1 MGRQHPD
8 KSLENALHRIVK
20 QRTLATLSMKNVAFV
35 LEHQD
40 DTLDDLTEYLRA
52 CRMEFDRPPTRS
64 EIIGG
69 DFIEYR
75 FGSWRKALLAIG
87 VKSEWALNARPRKL
101 EETKLYLEEYAAQ
114 KQLQPAG
121 KAAEKREQQAQGRRA
136 PQAGCKSRRLQMSG
150 GRGTFDG
157 QHWREE
163 LLRKRTKEAL
173 ERYPA
178 GERRLHYNEEY
189 KRQTF
194 IYNQERDA
202 KKRAKK
208 ERYEQRMRKQAE
220 ARNQKSAAKAPVTAE
235 S

>member
-1 MGRQHPD
+1 MKGKPFRDQD
-8 KSLENALHRIVK
+8 NRALHERRMKERARIVVTQK
-20 QRTLATLSMKNVAFV
+20 NIEYILA
-35 LEHQD
+35 HQHD
-40 DTLDDLTEYLRA
+40 SREELARYLRQCKKELGHVPA
-52 CRMEFDRPPTRS
+52 QS
-64 EIIGG
+64 EVIGG
-69 DFIEYR
+69 DLLALR
-75 FGSWRKALLAIG
+75 FGSWAT
-87 VKSEWALNARPRKL
+87 ALNHCGYVDYKGPALSALPLERTAIFQAEYKRLSEQHVKDKEARPSGTKIRKKTR
-101 EETKLYLEEYAAQ
+101 EESGY
-114 KQLQPAG
+114 
-121 KAAEKREQQAQGRRA
+121 R
-136 PQAGCKSRRLQMSG
+136 RRLQMSG

-189 KRQTF
+189 KRQTL